1 MSWWGAKNFT
11 AWSIPSFDR
20 WNLCK
25 TKSLR
30 SFLWVDSHFGY
41 VYVLPRSYRERKQR
55 CFVGH
60 NTDHN
65 ILAHLRFVTVPGGCV
80 HANERLSDPQK
91 FVTFWTHRE
100 TNHITF
106 KVIPLTILHMIHVII
121 PICPSPLR
129 WGKSWAS
136 SMHVEG
142 YFSSL
147 FFFFLA
153 MDRFDQFI
161 TKKLLKLWKFPPNRS
176 LLSQC
181 I

>member
-1 MSWWGAKNFT
+1 
-11 AWSIPSFDR
+11 
-20 WNLCK
+20 
-25 TKSLR
+25 
-30 SFLWVDSHFGY
+30 
-41 VYVLPRSYRERKQR
+41 LPRSCRERKQR
-55 CFVGH
+55 CFVGR
-60 NTDHN
+60 NTDHS

-91 FVTFWTHRE
+91 FVTFWTHGE

-129 WGKSWAS
+129 WEKSWAS

-147 FFFFLA
+147 FLFFFLQWIA
-153 MDRFDQFI
+153 LINSSR
-161 TKKLLKLWKFPPNRS
+161 KKLLKLWKFPPNRS